1 MTRTPKVGET
11 LYWVHGTGTAG
22 KAKVKV
28 VEVTRD
34 GTWVIV
40 AYSGLHYTV
49 RPDELEEIP

>member
-11 LYWVHGTGTAG
+11 LYWVHGAGTG